1 MQDVARLF
9 TFEPMKLIGLVFVFV
24 GSTLPDACF
33 AQHKHVV
40 IDLETHRPLRD
51 ILAYTNTNENTK
63 TNYKGEFTIFKA
75 FKRLVISHPN
85 YYTLELSPE
94 KAQADTIYLVP
105 KFNKLQEVIITA
117 KAPHVG
123 IDVKKMAQEAAA
135 AAPATSGIS
144 FDFFSMFDR
153 SKRHVSKKE
162 REKMKRILDK
172 Y

>member
-1 MQDVARLF
+1 MQDVDRLF
-9 TFEPMKLIGLVFVFV
+9 TFELMKLIGLIFVFV
-24 GSTLPDACF
+24 GSVVPDACF

-40 IDLETHRPLRD
+40 IDMETRRPLRD
-51 ILAYTNTNENTK
+51 IFAHTNANENTK
-63 TNYKGEFTIFKA
+63 TDYKGEFTIFKP
-75 FKRLVISHPN
+75 FKKLVISHPN

-94 KAQADTIYLVP
+94 KAQADTIHLMP

-123 IDVKKMAQEAAA
+123 IDVKKMAQEAAG
-135 AAPATSGIS
+135 AAPATSGIN
-144 FDFFSMFDR
+144 FDFFSIFDH

-162 REKMKRILDK
+162 RRKMKNILDK